1 MSRYNITEMCGFH
14 TCSRDRKAATCR
26 VTFNSSE
33 ESSSVSNRVSAA
45 WPVAT
50 AAVCLLAASPAL
62 SAETTPAAAATPAAT
77 STSLE
82 LNKLETYDKGCRAYM
97 VVNNTSDVTYQAYK
111 LDLVLF
117 QADGIIGK
125 RFALDLAPLKPQKKT
140 VKLFELDGVGCDK
153 IGSFLINEVM
163 ECKADSGPVADCLQ
177 RMSTSS
183 LTAVKI
189 SK

>member
-1 MSRYNITEMCGFH
+1 
-14 TCSRDRKAATCR
+14 
-26 VTFNSSE
+26 
-33 ESSSVSNRVSAA
+33 VSNRVSAA
-45 WPVAT
+45 WPVAV
-50 AAVCLLAASPAL
+50 AAVCLFASMPSI
-62 SAETTPAAAATPAAT
+62 SAEPAATAAPEAAATST
-77 STSLE
+77 GTTSLE

-97 VVNNTSDVTYQAYK
+97 VVNNTSEVAYQAYK

-183 LTAVKI
+183 LTPVKI

>member
-1 MSRYNITEMCGFH
+1 M
-14 TCSRDRKAATCR
+14 
-26 VTFNSSE
+26 
-33 ESSSVSNRVSAA
+33 SNRVSAA

-50 AAVCLLAASPAL
+50 AAVCLIAAIPAI
-62 SAETTPAAAATPAAT
+62 SAEPAATAATTPAAAATPAG

-82 LNKLETYDKGCRAYM
+82 LNKLETYEKGCRAYM